1 MDFPILQ
8 IMPVGPN
15 FLLRLGNESRN
26 GDGLK
31 EYFLDGTPD
40 EMERKMND
48 AIIIAGT
55 LNGFG
60 SKNAG

>member
-1 MDFPILQ
+1 M
-8 IMPVGPN
+8 MPVAPN
-15 FLLRLGNESRN
+15 FLLRLGNESRI

-31 EYFLDGTPD
+31 KYFLDGTPD